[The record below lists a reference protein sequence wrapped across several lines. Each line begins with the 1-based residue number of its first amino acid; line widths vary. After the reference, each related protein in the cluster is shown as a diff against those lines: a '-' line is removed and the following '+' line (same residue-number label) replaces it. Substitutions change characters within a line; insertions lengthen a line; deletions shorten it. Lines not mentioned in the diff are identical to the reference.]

1 MLRQIK
7 QVLLTYLTHRYVLA
21 VGLGIVGV
29 VIAPSLLVMAFGHG
43 SDASKAQYLTMVLG
57 MPLLFA
63 IPFLVGHVKTQ
74 FAHARSRL
82 VPNFLPAHLL
92 VLGSILA
99 FLLVLY
105 PLLLAVCCGLSAWG
119 LIAIALVI
127 ATPAVW
133 GNHLNRWSWT
143 LGSVVAFYSL
153 MTEWGMN
160 WWILEAPEHLAVHV
174 SIVVVGITALV
185 AWMWRLA
192 HLREEMNEYQRSMQ
206 WHSVRRS
213 GSELV
218 QDRQVIAQQVQRS
231 TLGSW
236 INDVYLARIGK
247 YRPGGGMHVAR
258 LLRLGFSAQPMELQ
272 ALVMAVMF
280 LAISVFLISF
290 SYLSKSGFG
299 AQWFIVQMSL
309 LMPGVWAGQMLVLRK
324 PRIAMELM
332 RPLTRG
338 RYFDDLL
345 AASAWNTVVAWLLL
359 NASLAFAVLGL
370 SSDPITLQIGV
381 MFVVLSLAI
390 TWATFG
396 LAVRTATWK
405 SSVSRLAA
413 LIFGWMILAVPVLIW
428 WFEHGAIGDWPF
440 IGVAVLLLVIG
451 GALIFSARRAW
462 SNLEFA

>member
-1 MLRQIK
+1 MWRQIK
-7 QVLLTYLTHRYVLA
+7 QVLLTYVTHRYAFA
-21 VGLGIVGV
+21 VALGVVGI
-29 VIAPSLLVMAFGHG
+29 VIAPNLLVMAFGRG
-43 SDASKAQYLTMVLG
+43 SPNDKAQYMTMVLG

-82 VPNFLPAHLL
+82 VPNFLLAHVL
-92 VLGSILA
+92 VLGSILT
-99 FLLVLY
+99 FLLLLF
-105 PLLLAVCCGLSAWG
+105 PSLLAVCGGFSAWG

-133 GNHLNRWSWT
+133 GNHLNRWSWM

-153 MTEWGMN
+153 MTEWGVN
-160 WWILEAPEHLAVHV
+160 WWVLQSPNHLAVHV
-174 SIVVVGITALV
+174 SIVIVGITALA

-192 HLREEMNEYQRSMQ
+192 HLREEMDDYQRSMQ

-218 QDRQVIAQQVQRS
+218 EERRVIAQQVQRS
-231 TLGSW
+231 TFVSW

-247 YRPGGGMHVAR
+247 YPSGDGKSVTR

-280 LAISVFLISF
+280 LAVSVFLMSF
-290 SYLSKSGFG
+290 SYLSKGGYG
-299 AQWFIVQMSL
+299 ALWFIVQMSL
-309 LMPGVWAGQMLVLRK
+309 LMPGVWAGQSLAMRK

-338 RYFDDLL
+338 RYFDKLL
-345 AASAWNTVVAWLLL
+345 AASAWNTAVAWMLL
-359 NASLAFAVLGL
+359 NTSLAFAMLGL
-370 SSDPITLQIGV
+370 SSDPITFQIGV
-381 MFVVLSLAI
+381 IYAVLSLAI

-396 LAVRTATWK
+396 LAVRTATWN
-405 SSVSRLAA
+405 STAGRLAV
-413 LIFGWMILAVPVLIW
+413 LLLGWFILAVPVLIW
-428 WFEHGAIGDWPF
+428 WLERAAIGDWPF
-440 IGVAVLLLVIG
+440 IGVAALLVVVG
-451 GALIFSARRAW
+451 GILIYSARRAW
-462 SNLEFA
+462 SNLEFG